1 MMIRVVMFSAIFFAA
16 ASVPAA
22 VETGDNGGQLVIGQG
37 ANSCSKLRHQRVSPV
52 GALPLALL
60 LSRGVAASAIAS
72 ARALAKQL

>member
-22 VETGDNGGQLVIGQG
+22 AETGDNGGRLVIGQG
-37 ANSCSKLRHQRVSPV
+37 ANSCSKLRYQRFSPV
-52 GALPLALL
+52 VALAFALL
-60 LSRGVAASAIAS
+60 LSCGVAASAIAS